1 VTADLA
7 GPLDRLDRI
16 LARAVDRMTTTDD
29 EARGDVFRG
38 LYISEDEALRWSRG
52 PRATPLLGVAAEEP
66 ALVDLID
73 ADSPLAALARAHGLS
88 SFDLELLVFALAP
101 EIDVRYGRLYA
112 FLQDDVSRPWPEVDL
127 ALTLLCPTAE
137 AKIAR
142 REHFASD
149 APLVRD
155 ELLTLTPGPGGER
168 TSLLTQGLKLDDAVL
183 RRLLGVGGLHPRLR
197 PSCTLLEPT
206 VADAGAV
213 DAALSGL
220 VADAHLRGE
229 PLTVYLSGRSARAKR
244 EAARALAA
252 TANAP
257 LLCMDVEVAFDGA
270 GDHDGLIG
278 LLLRDAS
285 LHDAIVYLE
294 PIDPLRESGSGARRL
309 LEALSQHNGAS
320 LLGGTRPDPPA
331 GIEGMLHAAFELPD
345 RVARR
350 DHWADALAR
359 AAIVVDEETVD
370 HLAARFRL
378 TPDQITDAVAVAR
391 NVARMQD
398 RPVLRGDLFA
408 AARTRTDVSPSGL
421 ARKIEPIH
429 DWDDL
434 VLPED
439 TVAQLRE
446 MCQQIVEQPR
456 VLDVWGFGR
465 RHVRGKGVSALFAG
479 PSGTGKTTAA
489 EIIARELGLDLLKI
503 DLSGVVSK
511 YIGET
516 EKNLQRVFAA
526 AENASAILFF
536 DEADAL
542 FGKRSEVRDSHD
554 RYANIE
560 IAYLLERM
568 EDYDGVAILATN
580 LRQNMDDA
588 FVRRLSFV
596 VEFPFPTDD
605 ERARIWELQFPAE
618 ADREPDIDFEALAR
632 EFRITG
638 GSIRNIVQAAAYLAA
653 GEGRPIATPHLL
665 HATRREYQ
673 KLGRVLPAVELE
685 LAS

>member
-1 VTADLA
+1 MTADLA

-16 LARAVDRMTTTDD
+16 LARAVDRMTTTHD
-29 EARGDVFRG
+29 EARGDLFRG
-38 LYISEDEALRWSRG
+38 LYISEGEALQWSRG

-66 ALVDLID
+66 ALVNVID

-88 SFDLELLVFALAP
+88 SFDLELLVIALAP
-101 EIDVRYGRLYA
+101 EVDVRYGRLYA
-112 FLQDDVSRPWPEVDL
+112 FLQDDVSRTVPEVDL

-137 AKIAR
+137 SKIAR

-149 APLVRD
+149 APLLRD
-155 ELLTLTPGPGGER
+155 ELLSLISGPGGER
-168 TSLLTQGLKLDDAVL
+168 SSLLSQGLKLDDAVI
-183 RRLLGVGGLHPRLR
+183 RRVLGIGGLHSRLR
-197 PSCTLLEPT
+197 RSCTLLDPT
-206 VADAGAV
+206 AANDGAV
-213 DAALSGL
+213 DAALAGL
-220 VADAHLRGE
+220 VADAHRRGE
-229 PLTVYLSGRSARAKR
+229 PLTLYLSGRSARAKR
-244 EAARALAA
+244 EAAHALAA
-252 TANAP
+252 TAHAP
-257 LLCMDVEVAFDGA
+257 LLCMDVEAAFDGP
-270 GDHDGLIG
+270 GDQGLIG
-278 LLLRDAS
+278 VLLRDAS
-285 LHDAIVYLE
+285 LHDAVVYLD
-294 PIDPLRESGSGARRL
+294 PIDQLRESGPVARRL
-309 LEALSQHNGAS
+309 LEALSGHGGAS

-331 GIEGMLHAAFELPD
+331 GLEGMLHAAFELPD

-350 DHWADALAR
+350 DRWADALAG
-359 AAIVVDEETVD
+359 AAITVDEETVD
-370 HLAARFRL
+370 DLAARFRL

-391 NVARMQD
+391 NVARIDD
-398 RPVLRGDLFA
+398 RPVRRGDLFA
-408 AARTRTDVSPSGL
+408 AARTRTDVAPSGL
-421 ARKIEPIH
+421 ARKIDPIH

-439 TVAQLRE
+439 TAAQLQE
-446 MCQQIVEQPR
+446 MCQQIVERPR
-456 VLDVWGFGR
+456 VLDAWGFGH
-465 RHVRGKGVSALFAG
+465 RHARGRGVSALFAG

-526 AENASAILFF
+526 AENANAILFF

-580 LRQNMDDA
+580 LRQNVDDA

-605 ERARIWELQFPAE
+605 ERVRIWELQFPAE
-618 ADREPDIDFEALAR
+618 AEREPEIDFEALAR

-653 GEGRPIATPHLL
+653 GDGRPIATPHLL

-685 LAS
+685 PAP